1 MADLEESIAQSRAIL
16 QQTTANHPERW
27 RRLQHLSVWLFNR
40 FSQTKTLSDLE
51 EAIHLSRQSLE
62 VAGKDH
68 PKRAPL
74 ICHLALLLNGRY
86 EATSVTRNLD
96 EVIELS
102 REASGTSENDVTNQ
116 LTALSILANALHQRY
131 RVKGNGSDLDG
142 AIQAHQRALNATGD
156 RDPRLPVLLCNMAI
170 SLNDKFLETND
181 MTDLESL
188 SVVTQQAVACASEE
202 TRGKSKNLHA
212 CSLKN
217 KFHLTDDLDDLEK
230 AIEMI
235 KSAIEVT
242 PKDDIELPVY
252 LNNLGVML
260 GLRSEKRGDL
270 ADAEEAVRRSQQAVD
285 MTPKD
290 DLELS
295 KRLQDLGY
303 WQAHRDSLLERES
316 GARQALLGLFKVD
329 LDMIATLQSLDD
341 EELRAFVELND
352 GDDPSDEEIELSIY
366 SSYLLWQRLHTI
378 DDLHAAICRL
388 QIWINS
394 TPADQED
401 RHRRFEIFNALVVE
415 EIRLSFKEADISARG
430 DIFVWL
436 DDLYEKFSSKDDI
449 DTASSAATSELQK
462 IGLHEVMRDNK
473 HLSMAF
479 NQEALSLDDTLNDI
493 GNSSDFEKVFR
504 YHALSL
510 ESAPK
515 GSTQRLGATYNVAL
529 KLARQG
535 ETTGTLAYIDAAI
548 EFHTIVTQQSS
559 PEDPFYCLYLQ
570 ALGSAFRLRFELTG
584 SLDDLNKSVDACSKA
599 VESSSAGHRGRPACL
614 GALSNAFGRRF
625 QILVSLEDIKSAVY
639 YGRASAQVSDKGA
652 YMAWTNLSSW
662 LADLSERSGSSE
674 DLQEAVSAA
683 HKAID
688 LCPAAAT
695 ERHQP
700 YANLGRCHLF
710 RFQRKGELGA
720 LDEGIEATSKAIEL
734 APEASPQR
742 EYWLSNLG
750 IMYLKRF
757 EESPSTED
765 IDKATETLKFALKT
779 ASYTSRHWTS
789 LCYNLGQC
797 YRLRSDS
804 TEDQDAALTSY
815 TDAFNNDMG
824 RPLERILSAQRA
836 SDIMI
841 LRKDWKQAH
850 FLLKSAIKLLGLV
863 SPRALANVDKQHVLR
878 QFSGLASTAAAVC
891 LNVGSEPVEALQLLE
906 AGRGII
912 TTQLLDM
919 RSDVT
924 NLEEQYPDLAA
935 RFIALRSL
943 LGAPNDHSMSM
954 DHAGPP
960 NSTTSLHLKA
970 ETELSQLL
978 ADIRS
983 KPNFQQFLLPPSQD
997 ELASVAKTGHVA
1009 VVNLSSVRS
1018 DAFIISSSGV
1028 ALVRLDKLHMVDV
1041 EHWVSHITKSSK
1053 TGQMLQWLWDT
1064 ICCPILNAIGLQSPP
1079 TDDER
1084 PRLWWVPTG
1093 LLSRFPLHA
1102 AGYHELRSGMTVLD
1116 TVMSSYASSVR
1127 PSCHRRKEMT
1137 HTLQKDR
1144 VLVVSMQNT
1153 PGVAG
1158 GTLPFVANE
1167 IETLTI
1173 LWSKGK
1179 AKLELLNLPPHKSE
1193 VLRHLS
1199 GCKVFHFAG
1208 HGSSNASE
1216 PSKSCLLLE
1225 DWQTDP
1231 LTVGDL
1237 RDHSFQDN
1245 SPFLGYLSACSTSA
1259 NKVDDLLD
1267 EGIHLV
1273 GALQL
1278 AGFRNVIGTLW
1289 QVSDLRCVDVA
1300 RVFYETIEEEGF
1312 TDMAVCR
1319 GLNRALIQVR
1329 DLEISESKFAR
1340 DVILVSEDA
1349 DDDSSNWHW
1358 VPFVHHGSL

>member
-1 MADLEESIAQSRAIL
+1 MADLNEFIAQGRTNL
-16 QQTTANHPERW
+16 QQTTADHPERW

-40 FSQTKTLSDLE
+40 FSQTKSLSDLE
-51 EAIHLSRQSLE
+51 EAIQLSRQSLE
-62 VAGKDH
+62 IAGKDH

-74 ICHLALLLNGRY
+74 MCHLALLLNGRY
-86 EATSVTRNLD
+86 EATNVTRNLD
-96 EVIELS
+96 EVIQLS
-102 REASGTSENDVTNQ
+102 QEAAGADESDVTNQ
-116 LTALSILANALHQRY
+116 LTALSVLANSLHERY
-131 RVKGNGSDLDG
+131 RVKGNESDLDN
-142 AIQAHQRALNATGD
+142 AIQVHQRALNTIGD
-156 RDPRLPVLLCNMAI
+156 NDPRLPVLLCNMAI
-170 SLNDKFLETND
+170 SLNDRFLETNNSA
-181 MTDLESL
+181 DLECL
-188 SVVTQQAVACASEE
+188 TIVTQKAVACASQE

-217 KFHLTDDLDDLEK
+217 KFHLTDDLDDIEK
-230 AIEMI
+230 AIEMV

-270 ADAEEAVRRSQQAVD
+270 TDAEEAVRRSQQAVD

-290 DLELS
+290 DLEMS
-295 KRLQDLGY
+295 KRLQDLTY
-303 WQAHRDSLLERES
+303 WRTHRDSLLERES
-316 GARQALLGLFKVD
+316 GVRQALLGLFKVD
-329 LDMIATLQSLDD
+329 LDMIATLQSLDN

-352 GDDPSDEEIELSIY
+352 RNDSNDEEIELSIC
-366 SSYLLWQRLHTI
+366 SSYLLWELLHTI
-378 DDLHAAICRL
+378 DDLHVAICRL
-388 QIWINS
+388 QAWINE
-394 TPADQED
+394 TPVDQQD
-401 RHRRFEIFNALVVE
+401 RSRRFEIFNALVAE
-415 EIRLSFKEADISARG
+415 EIRLSFKGTDVSARG

-436 DDLYEKFSSKDDI
+436 DNLYENFFLKDDI
-449 DTASSAATSELQK
+449 NTASAAATSELQK

-473 HLSMAF
+473 HLSMAL
-479 NQEALSLDDTLNDI
+479 NQEALSLDDTINDT
-493 GNSSDFEKVFR
+493 GNSGDLEKVFR

-515 GSTQRLGATYNVAL
+515 GSTQHLGATYNVAL
-529 KLARQG
+529 QLARKG
-535 ETTGTLAYIDAAI
+535 ESTGTLAYIDAAI

-570 ALGSAFRLRFELTG
+570 ALGSAFRLHFELTG
-584 SLDDLNKSVDACSKA
+584 SLDDLNKSVETCSKA
-599 VESSSAGHRGRPACL
+599 VESSSAGHLGRSACL

-625 QILVSLEDIKSAVY
+625 QILGSLEDIKSAVY
-639 YGRASAQVSDKGA
+639 YGKASAQVSDKGA

-710 RFQRKGELGA
+710 RFQRTGKLCA

-734 APEASPQR
+734 APNTSPQR

-757 EESPSTED
+757 EESPSAED
-765 IDKATETLKFALKT
+765 IDRAIETLKSALKT

-804 TEDQDAALTSY
+804 IEDQDAALTSY
-815 TDAFNNDMG
+815 TDAFNNNLG

-850 FLLKSAIKLLGLV
+850 FLLKAAVKLLGLV
-863 SPRALANVDKQHVLR
+863 SPRALAHVDKQHLLR

-891 LNVGSEPVEALQLLE
+891 LNVGVEPVEALQLLE

-912 TTQLLDM
+912 TTQLLEM

-924 NLEEQYPDLAA
+924 DLEEQYPDLAA

-943 LGAPNDHSMSM
+943 LDAPNDHSVSI
-954 DHAGPP
+954 DHASPP
-960 NSTTSLHLKA
+960 SSTTSLHLKA
-970 ETELSQLL
+970 ETELGQLL
-978 ADIRS
+978 EDIRS
-983 KPNFQQFLLPPSQD
+983 KPDFQQFLLPPSQE

-1028 ALVRLDKLHMVDV
+1028 ALVQLEKLQMVDV
-1041 EHWVSHITKSSK
+1041 KHWVSYITRSSK

-1064 ICCPILNAIGLQSPP
+1064 ICCPILDAIGMQNPP
-1079 TDDER
+1079 GENER

-1093 LLSRFPLHA
+1093 LLTRFPLHA

-1116 TVMSSYASSVR
+1116 RVISSYASSVR
-1127 PSCHRRKEMT
+1127 PSRHRRKEVT

-1144 VLVVSMQNT
+1144 VLVASMQNT
-1153 PGVAG
+1153 PGLSG
-1158 GTLPFVANE
+1158 GTLPFVVNE
-1167 IETLTI
+1167 TETLTK
-1173 LWSKGK
+1173 LWSTGK
-1179 AKLELLNLPPHKSE
+1179 AKLELFNVSPRKSE
-1193 VLRHLS
+1193 VLGHLS

-1245 SPFLGYLSACSTSA
+1245 PPFLGYLSACSTSA

-1300 RVFYETIEEEGF
+1300 RVFYETIDEEGF
-1312 TDMAVCR
+1312 TDTAVCR
-1319 GLNRALIQVR
+1319 GLNRALLQVR
-1329 DLEISESKFAR
+1329 DLEISESKSAR

-1349 DDDSSNWHW
+1349 EDNSSNWHW

>member
-1 MADLEESIAQSRAIL
+1 M
-16 QQTTANHPERW
+16 
-27 RRLQHLSVWLFNR
+27 
-40 FSQTKTLSDLE
+40 
-51 EAIHLSRQSLE
+51 
-62 VAGKDH
+62 
-68 PKRAPL
+68 
-74 ICHLALLLNGRY
+74 CHLALLLNGRY
-86 EATSVTRNLD
+86 EATNVTRNLD
-96 EVIELS
+96 EVIQLS
-102 REASGTSENDVTNQ
+102 REAASADASDVANQ

-131 RVKGNGSDLDG
+131 RVKGDGSDLDG

-156 RDPRLPVLLCNMAI
+156 KDPRLPALLCNMAI

-181 MTDLESL
+181 SADLESL
-188 SVVTQQAVACASEE
+188 SSVTQRAVACASEE

-235 KSAIEVT
+235 ESAIEVT
-242 PKDDIELPVY
+242 LKDDIELPVY

-285 MTPKD
+285 MTPKN
-290 DLELS
+290 DLEMS

-303 WQAHRDSLLERES
+303 WQRHRDSLLERDS
-316 GARQALLGLFKVD
+316 GARQTLLGLFKVD
-329 LDMIATLQSLDD
+329 SDMIATLRSLDD
-341 EELRAFVELND
+341 EDLRAFVELND
-352 GDDPSDEEIELSIY
+352 RNDSSDEEIELSIY
-366 SSYLLWQRLHTI
+366 SSYLLWERLHII

-388 QIWINS
+388 QGWINS
-394 TPADQED
+394 TPADQQD
-401 RHRRFEIFNALVVE
+401 RRRRFEIFNALVAE
-415 EIRLSFKEADISARG
+415 DIGLSFKGADVSTRG
-430 DIFVWL
+430 DLFLWL
-436 DDLYEKFSSKDDI
+436 DDLYERFSSKDDV
-449 DTASSAATSELQK
+449 DRASLAATSELQK

-479 NQEALSLDDTLNDI
+479 NQEALSLDDTLNDT
-493 GNSSDFEKVFR
+493 GNSNDLEKVFR
-504 YHALSL
+504 WHALSL

-515 GSTQRLGATYNVAL
+515 GSAQHLGATYNVAL
-529 KLARQG
+529 KLAHKG

-584 SLDDLNKSVDACSKA
+584 SLDDLNKSVETCSKA
-599 VESSSAGHRGRPACL
+599 VESSSAGHQGRSACL

-625 QILVSLEDIKSAVY
+625 QILGSLEDIKSAVY
-639 YGRASAQVSDKGA
+639 YARASAQVSDKGA
-652 YMAWTNLSSW
+652 HMAWTNLSSW
-662 LADLSERSGSSE
+662 LADLSERSSSSE
-674 DLQEAVSAA
+674 DLEEAVLAA
-683 HKAID
+683 LKAIN
-688 LCPAAAT
+688 LCPAAAS

-710 RFQRKGELGA
+710 RFQRTGDLGA

-734 APEASPQR
+734 APDTSPQR

-757 EESPSTED
+757 EESPSAEH
-765 IDKATETLKFALKT
+765 IDKAIETLKLALKT

-815 TDAFNNDMG
+815 TDAFNNDLG

-850 FLLKSAIKLLGLV
+850 FLLKAAVKLLALV
-863 SPRALANVDKQHVLR
+863 SPRALAHVDKQHILR

-891 LNVGSEPVEALQLLE
+891 LKVGGEPVEALQLLE

-924 NLEEQYPDLAA
+924 DLEEEHPDLAS

-943 LGAPNDHSMSM
+943 LDAPNEPSVSM

-960 NSTTSLHLKA
+960 SSTTSLHLEA
-970 ETELSQLL
+970 EAELSQLL

-983 KPNFQQFLLPPSQD
+983 KPNFKQFLLPPSQD
-997 ELASVAKTGHVA
+997 ELASVAKTDHVA

-1018 DAFIISSSGV
+1018 DAFILSSSGV
-1028 ALVRLDKLHMVDV
+1028 ALVRLENLHMDDV
-1041 EHWVSHITKSSK
+1041 KHWVSHITKSSK

-1064 ICCPILNAIGLQSPP
+1064 ICCPILNAIGLQSPVGGN
-1079 TDDER
+1079 EQ

-1102 AGYHELRSGMTVLD
+1102 AGYHDLRSGMTVLD
-1116 TVMSSYASSVR
+1116 RVMSSYASSVR
-1127 PSCHRRKEMT
+1127 PSRHRRKEIT
-1137 HTLQKDR
+1137 PTLQKDR
-1144 VLVVSMQNT
+1144 VLAVSMQNT
-1153 PGVAG
+1153 PGLSG

-1167 IETLTI
+1167 METLTK
-1173 LWSKGK
+1173 LWSTGGT
-1179 AKLELLNLPPHKSE
+1179 KLELLNVSPRKSE
-1193 VLRHLS
+1193 ILENLS

-1208 HGSSNASE
+1208 HGSSNTSE

-1245 SPFLGYLSACSTSA
+1245 PPFLGYLSACSTSA

-1312 TDMAVCR
+1312 TDIAVCR
-1319 GLNRALIQVR
+1319 GMNRALIQVR
-1329 DLEISESKFAR
+1329 DLEISESTSAR

-1349 DDDSSNWHW
+1349 DDNSSNWHW